1 MIGSDLKGPV
11 KSNIFRDRLHPEGES
26 QASEKREEDNMNCGE
41 KLLGGGE
48 STCILQSKG
57 ILGHNCGAPTRQR
70 SRYIQTIPGKLLQG
84 RHSKETGFGEI
95 KHLRPPGF
103 AKLQHTPATLD
114 FCPDKTHL
122 RDHGTSQVHIV
133 FKK

>member
-1 MIGSDLKGPV
+1 
-11 KSNIFRDRLHPEGES
+11 
-26 QASEKREEDNMNCGE
+26 MNCGE
-41 KLLGGGE
+41 KLVECGE
-48 STCILQSKG
+48 SICILQSES
-57 ILGHNCGAPTRQR
+57 ILGHTYGAPTRQR

-84 RHSKETGFGEI
+84 IYSKGTQETGFGEI

-103 AKLQHTPATLD
+103 AKLQHTPTALD

-122 RDHGTSQVHIV
+122 RDHGTSQVYTV